1 MNLAQ
6 QIINGLVLGSGY
18 ALIAIGWTV
27 LLGAA
32 RLVNFAHGQLY
43 MLAAFLA
50 WAAME
55 RYGVDYYVAV
65 PIAVLALG
73 LLGVVLQGMMLPL
86 VMQQNLT
93 SLMIVTLGFGYVFQ
107 GGAARVFGG
116 DPQRLMSPLQT
127 MNIRYGDIW
136 FTVQDAVTLAG
147 TLLLFGL
154 LWLVMNRT
162 RLGALVRSVAEDP
175 KLAQLFGINAA
186 RVYIGV
192 FVFECAAVAL
202 GAGLVAPRS
211 PILTS
216 MGFDEVILTFV
227 VVVLGGIGSVG
238 GSLLAGFGLGMFTAL
253 FGALVSPA
261 YTTAAAFLLLL
272 IVLVTR
278 PRGLAARR

>member
-1 MNLAQ
+1 MNILQ
-6 QIINGLVLGSGY
+6 QLINGLVLGSGY

-43 MLAAFLA
+43 MLGAFLA
-50 WAAME
+50 WAAMSHF
-55 RYGVDYYVAV
+55 GVNYFVAV
-65 PIAVLALG
+65 PIAVLLLG
-73 LLGVVLQGMMLPL
+73 LLGIVLQGTMLRL

-93 SLMIVTLGFGYVFQ
+93 SLMIVTLGFGYLFQ
-107 GGAARVFGG
+107 GGAARIFGG
-116 DPQRLMSPLQT
+116 NPERFVSPLQSAE
-127 MNIRYGDIW
+127 IRFGDIW
-136 FTVQDAVTLAG
+136 FTWQDVLTLVC

-154 LWLVMNRT
+154 LWLVLNRT

-175 KLAQLFGINAA
+175 KLAQLFGINASL
-186 RVYIGV
+186 VYIGV

-238 GSLLAGFGLGMFTAL
+238 GSLLAGFGLGLFTAL

-261 YTTAAAFLLLL
+261 YTTAAAFALLLG
-272 IVLVTR
+272 VLVAR
-278 PRGLAARR
+278 PHGLGARR

>member
-6 QIINGLVLGSGY
+6 QLINGLVLGSGY

-43 MLAAFLA
+43 MLGAFVA
-50 WAAME
+50 WAVMTKL
-55 RYGVDYYVAV
+55 GVNYFIAV
-65 PIAVLALG
+65 PIAVVALG
-73 LLGVVLQGMMLPL
+73 LLGVVLQGLMLRP

-107 GGAARVFGG
+107 GGAARLFGG
-116 DPQRLMSPLQT
+116 DPERFVSPLQASE
-127 MNIRYGDIW
+127 IRIGEVW
-136 FTVQDAVTLAG
+136 FTWQDVLTLAG
-147 TLLLFGL
+147 TLLLFAV
-154 LWLVMNRT
+154 LWLVLNRT
-162 RLGALVRSVAEDP
+162 RVGAIVRSVAEDP

-186 RVYIGV
+186 LVYIGV

-227 VVVLGGIGSVG
+227 VVVLGGIGSVT
-238 GSLLAGFGLGMFTAL
+238 GSLVAGFGLGLFTAL
-253 FGALVSPA
+253 FGALVSSA
-261 YTTAAAFLLLL
+261 YTTAAAFFVLLA
-272 IVLVTR
+272 VLVLR
-278 PRGLAARR
+278 PRGLAAR

>member
-1 MNLAQ
+1 MNLLQ

-18 ALIAIGWTV
+18 ALIAIGWTL

-43 MLAAFLA
+43 MLGAFVA
-50 WAAME
+50 WAAMD
-55 RYGVDYYVAV
+55 RLGVSYYLAV

-73 LLGVVLQGMMLPL
+73 LLGVLLQLMMLRP

-107 GGAARVFGG
+107 GGAARLFGG
-116 DPQRLMSPLQT
+116 NPQTFVSPLQGAS
-127 MNIRYGDIW
+127 IRYGEIW
-136 FTVQDAVTLAG
+136 FTWQDVVTLLG
-147 TLLLFGL
+147 TLVLFAA
-154 LWLVMNRT
+154 LWLVLNRT
-162 RLGALVRSVAEDP
+162 RTGALVRSVAEDP
-175 KLAQLFGINAA
+175 RLAQLFGINAA
-186 RVYIGV
+186 RVYVGV

-211 PILTS
+211 PILAS

-272 IVLVTR
+272 AVLVMR
-278 PRGLAARR
+278 PRGLAAK

>member
-6 QIINGLVLGSGY
+6 QLINGLVLGSGY

-43 MLAAFLA
+43 MLGAFIA
-50 WAAME
+50 WAAMVHL
-55 RYGVDYYVAV
+55 GVDYFVAV

-73 LLGVVLQGMMLPL
+73 LLGIVLQRMMLRL
-86 VMQQNLT
+86 VMEQNLT
-93 SLMIVTLGFGYVFQ
+93 SLMIVTLGFGYLFQ
-107 GGAARVFGG
+107 GGAARLFGG
-116 DPQRLMSPLQT
+116 NPERFISPLQASE
-127 MNIRYGDIW
+127 IRYGDIW
-136 FTVQDAVTLAG
+136 FTWQDVLTLIC
-147 TLLLFGL
+147 TLLLFGV
-154 LWLVMNRT
+154 LWLMLNRT

-175 KLAQLFGINAA
+175 KLAQLFGINATQ
-186 RVYIGV
+186 VYIGV

-216 MGFDEVILTFV
+216 IGFDEVILTFV
-227 VVVLGGIGSVG
+227 VVVLGGIGSVV
-238 GSLLAGFGLGMFTAL
+238 GSLLAGFGLGLFTAL

-261 YTTAAAFLLLL
+261 YTTAAAFALLLA
-272 IVLVTR
+272 VLVAR
-278 PRGLAARR
+278 PRGLGAR

>member
-1 MNLAQ
+1 MNIAQ

-43 MLAAFLA
+43 MLGAFVA
-50 WAAME
+50 WAIMQKLGLS
-55 RYGVDYYVAV
+55 YFVAV
-65 PIAVLALG
+65 PLAVLVLG
-73 LLGVVLQGMMLPL
+73 LVGVVLQGMMLRL
-86 VMQQNLT
+86 VMEQNLT

-107 GGAARVFGG
+107 GGAAKVFGG
-116 DPQRLMSPLQT
+116 DPQAFISPVET
-127 MNIRYGDIW
+127 ASIRFGELW
-136 FTVQDAVTLAG
+136 FTGQDVITPAG
-147 TLLLFGL
+147 TLLLFAA

-162 RLGALVRSVAEDP
+162 RLGAVVRCVAEDP

-186 RVYIGV
+186 LVYIGV

-202 GAGLVAPRS
+202 AAGLVAPRS

-261 YTTAAAFLLLL
+261 YTTAAAFLVLLA
-272 IVLVTR
+272 VLVLR
-278 PRGLAARR
+278 PRGFAAR

>member
-1 MNLAQ
+1 MNLVQ
-6 QIINGLVLGSGY
+6 QLINGLVLGSGY
-18 ALIAIGWTV
+18 ALIAIGWTL

-43 MLAAFLA
+43 MLGAFVA
-50 WAAME
+50 WAAMD
-55 RYGVDYYVAV
+55 RLGVSYFLAV
-65 PIAVLALG
+65 PIAVIVLG
-73 LLGVVLQGMMLPL
+73 LLGVLLQLMMLRP

-116 DPQRLMSPLQT
+116 NPQTFVSPLQSA
-127 MNIRYGDIW
+127 NIRFGEIW
-136 FTVQDAVTLAG
+136 FTWQDVVTLVG
-147 TLLLFGL
+147 TLLLFAV
-154 LWLVMNRT
+154 LWLVLNRT
-162 RLGALVRSVAEDP
+162 RTGALVRSVAEDP

-186 RVYIGV
+186 LVYVGV

-211 PILTS
+211 PILAS

-272 IVLVTR
+272 AVLVMR
-278 PRGLAARR
+278 PRGLAAK

>member
-6 QIINGLVLGSGY
+6 QLINGLVLGSGY

-43 MLAAFLA
+43 MLGAFVA
-50 WAAME
+50 WAIMHKL
-55 RYGVDYYVAV
+55 GFSYYVSV
-65 PIAVLALG
+65 PLAVLALG
-73 LLGVVLQGMMLPL
+73 LGGIVLQGMMLRL

-93 SLMIVTLGFGYVFQ
+93 SLMIVTLGFGYVMT
-107 GGAARVFGG
+107 GGAAKIFGG
-116 DPQRLMSPLQT
+116 DPQAFVSPLT
-127 MNIRYGDIW
+127 ETSIRFGDIW
-136 FTVQDAVTLAG
+136 FTWQDVVTLVG
-147 TLLLFGL
+147 TLVLFGV
-154 LWLVMNRT
+154 LWLVLNRT
-162 RLGALVRSVAEDP
+162 RTGAVVRSVAEDP
-175 KLAQLFGINAA
+175 KLAQLFGINATL
-186 RVYIGV
+186 VYIGV

-227 VVVLGGIGSVG
+227 IVVLGGIGSVG
-238 GSLLAGFGLGMFTAL
+238 GSLAAGFGLGMFTAL

-261 YTTAAAFLLLL
+261 YTTAAAFFVLLA
-272 IVLVTR
+272 VLVFR
-278 PRGLAARR
+278 PGGLAAK

>member
-6 QIINGLVLGSGY
+6 QLINGLVLGSGY

-43 MLAAFLA
+43 MLGAFIA
-50 WAAME
+50 WAAMVHL
-55 RYGVDYYVAV
+55 GVDYFVAV

-73 LLGVVLQGMMLPL
+73 LLGIVLQRMMLRL
-86 VMQQNLT
+86 VMEQNLT
-93 SLMIVTLGFGYVFQ
+93 SLMIVTLGFGYLFQ
-107 GGAARVFGG
+107 GGAARLFGG
-116 DPQRLMSPLQT
+116 NPERFISPLQASE
-127 MNIRYGDIW
+127 IRYGDIW
-136 FTVQDAVTLAG
+136 FTWQDVLTLIC
-147 TLLLFGL
+147 TLLLFGV
-154 LWLVMNRT
+154 LWLVLNRT

-175 KLAQLFGINAA
+175 KLAQLFGINATQ
-186 RVYIGV
+186 VYIGV

-216 MGFDEVILTFV
+216 IGFDEVILTFV
-227 VVVLGGIGSVG
+227 VVVLGGIGSVV
-238 GSLLAGFGLGMFTAL
+238 GSLLAGFGLGLFTAL

-261 YTTAAAFLLLL
+261 YTTAAAFALLLA
-272 IVLVTR
+272 VLVAR
-278 PRGLAARR
+278 PRGLGAR

>member
-6 QIINGLVLGSGY
+6 QLINGLVLGSGY

-43 MLAAFLA
+43 MLGAFVA
-50 WAAME
+50 WAIMAKL
-55 RYGVDYYVAV
+55 GFSYYLAV
-65 PIAVLALG
+65 PLAVFALG
-73 LLGVVLQGMMLPL
+73 LLGVLLQGMMMRL

-93 SLMIVTLGFGYVFQ
+93 SLMIVTLGFGYVLQ
-107 GGAARVFGG
+107 GGAAKIFGG
-116 DPQRLMSPLQT
+116 DPQTFASPLASA
-127 MNIRYGDIW
+127 NVRFGEIW
-136 FTVQDAVTLAG
+136 FTWQDIVTLVG
-147 TLLLFGL
+147 VLILFAV
-154 LWLVMNRT
+154 LWLVLNKT
-162 RLGALVRSVAEDP
+162 RVGATVRAVAEDP

-186 RVYIGV
+186 LVYLGV

-227 VVVLGGIGSVG
+227 IVVLGGIGSVG

-253 FGALVSPA
+253 FGAFVSPA
-261 YTTAAAFLLLL
+261 YTTAAAFFVLLA
-272 IVLVTR
+272 VLVLR
-278 PRGLAARR
+278 PKGLAAK

>member
-1 MNLAQ
+1 MNLVQ
-6 QIINGLVLGSGY
+6 QLINGLVLGSGY

-43 MLAAFLA
+43 MLGAFVA
-50 WAAME
+50 WAAMD
-55 RYGVDYYVAV
+55 RLGVSYFLAV
-65 PIAVLALG
+65 PIAVIVLG
-73 LLGVVLQGMMLPL
+73 LLGVLLQLMMLRP

-107 GGAARVFGG
+107 GGAAKIFGG
-116 DPQRLMSPLQT
+116 NPEPFVSPIQT
-127 MNIRYGDIW
+127 ANIRFGEIW
-136 FTVQDAVTLAG
+136 FTWQDVLTLVA
-147 TLLLFGL
+147 TLLLFAA
-154 LWLVMNRT
+154 LWLVLNRT

-175 KLAQLFGINAA
+175 KLAQLFGINASL
-186 RVYIGV
+186 VYIGV

-202 GAGLVAPRS
+202 GAALVAPRS

-238 GSLLAGFGLGMFTAL
+238 GSLVAGFGLGMFTAL

-261 YTTAAAFLLLL
+261 YTTAAAFALLLA
-272 IVLVTR
+272 VLVMR
-278 PRGLAARR
+278 PRGLGAR

>member
-1 MNLAQ
+1 MNILQ
-6 QIINGLVLGSGY
+6 QLINGLVLGSGY

-43 MLAAFLA
+43 MLAAFIA
-50 WAAME
+50 WAVMDKT
-55 RYGVDYYVAV
+55 GVNYFLAV
-65 PIAVLALG
+65 PIAVVALG
-73 LLGVVLQGMMLPL
+73 LLGVVLQGLMLRP

-107 GGAARVFGG
+107 GGAARLFGG
-116 DPQRLMSPLQT
+116 DPERFVSPLQSKE
-127 MNIRYGDIW
+127 IRFGEIW
-136 FTVQDAVTLAG
+136 FTWQDVLTLVG
-147 TLLLFGL
+147 TLLLFGA
-154 LWLVMNRT
+154 LWLVLNRT
-162 RLGALVRSVAEDP
+162 RVGAIVRSVAEDP
-175 KLAQLFGINAA
+175 KLAQLFGINSAL
-186 RVYIGV
+186 VYVGV

-238 GSLLAGFGLGMFTAL
+238 GSLLAGFGLGLFTAL
-253 FGALVSPA
+253 FGALVSSA
-261 YTTAAAFLLLL
+261 YTTAAAFLVLLAFL
-272 IVLVTR
+272 VLR
-278 PRGLAARR
+278 PRGLAAR

>member
-1 MNLAQ
+1 MNILQ
-6 QIINGLVLGSGY
+6 QLINGLVLGSGY

-43 MLAAFLA
+43 MLGAFVA
-50 WAAME
+50 WAIMQKLGLS
-55 RYGVDYYVAV
+55 YFVAV
-65 PIAVLALG
+65 PLAVLVLG
-73 LLGVVLQGMMLPL
+73 LVGVVLQGMMLRL
-86 VMQQNLT
+86 VMEQNLT

-107 GGAARVFGG
+107 GGAAKVFGG
-116 DPQRLMSPLQT
+116 DPQAFISPVET
-127 MNIRYGDIW
+127 ASIRFGELW
-136 FTVQDAVTLAG
+136 FTGQDVITLAG
-147 TLLLFGL
+147 TLLLFAA
-154 LWLVMNRT
+154 LWMVMNRT
-162 RLGALVRSVAEDP
+162 RLGAVVRCVAEDP

-186 RVYIGV
+186 LVYIGV

-202 GAGLVAPRS
+202 AAGLVAPRS

-261 YTTAAAFLLLL
+261 YTTAAAFLVLLA
-272 IVLVTR
+272 VLVLR
-278 PRGLAARR
+278 PRGFAAR

>member
-6 QIINGLVLGSGY
+6 QLINGLVLGSGY

-43 MLAAFLA
+43 MLGAFIA
-50 WAAME
+50 WAAIAKL
-55 RYGVDYYVAV
+55 GVNYFVAV
-65 PIAVLALG
+65 PIAVLVLG
-73 LLGVVLQGMMLPL
+73 LLGVLLQGMMLRL

-93 SLMIVTLGFGYVFQ
+93 SLMIVTLGFGYLFQ
-107 GGAARVFGG
+107 GGAARLFGG
-116 DPQRLMSPLQT
+116 NPERFISPLQT
-127 MNIRYGDIW
+127 SEIRFGDIW
-136 FTVQDAVTLAG
+136 FTWQDVLTLIC
-147 TLLLFGL
+147 TLLLFGA
-154 LWLVMNRT
+154 LWLVLNRT

-175 KLAQLFGINAA
+175 KLAQLFGINAT

-227 VVVLGGIGSVG
+227 VVVLGGIGSVVG
-238 GSLLAGFGLGMFTAL
+238 GLLAGFGLGLFTAL

-261 YTTAAAFLLLL
+261 YTTAAAFALLLA
-272 IVLVTR
+272 VLVAR
-278 PRGLAARR
+278 PRGLSAR

>member
-1 MNLAQ
+1 MNVAQ

-50 WAAME
+50 WAAVSQL
-55 RYGVDYYVAV
+55 GVSYFVAV
-65 PIAVLALG
+65 PLAVLALG
-73 LLGVVLQGMMLPL
+73 LLGVLLQGTMMRL

-93 SLMIVTLGFGYVFQ
+93 SLMIVTLGFGYVIQ
-107 GGAARVFGG
+107 GSAARIFGG
-116 DPQRLMSPLQT
+116 DPQMLKSPIEAT
-127 MNIRYGDIW
+127 SIRIGELW
-136 FTVQDAVTLAG
+136 FTWQDVLTLVV
-147 TLLLFGL
+147 TLLLFGA
-154 LWLVMNRT
+154 LWLVLNRT
-162 RLGALVRSVAEDP
+162 RLGATVRSVAEDP
-175 KLAQLFGINAA
+175 KLAQLYGINA
-186 RVYIGV
+186 RFVYLGV
-192 FVFECAAVAL
+192 FVFECTAVAL

-227 VVVLGGIGSVG
+227 IVVLGGIGSVG
-238 GSLLAGFGLGMFTAL
+238 GSLVAGFALGMFTAF

-261 YTTAAAFLLLL
+261 YTTAAAFAVLLGVLALRPQGLL
-272 IVLVTR
+272 
-278 PRGLAARR
+278 AK

>member
-6 QIINGLVLGSGY
+6 QLINGLVLGSGY

-43 MLAAFLA
+43 MLGAFVA
-50 WAAME
+50 WAIMHKL
-55 RYGVDYYVAV
+55 GFSYYVSV
-65 PIAVLALG
+65 PLAVLALG
-73 LLGVVLQGMMLPL
+73 LGGIVLQGMMLRL

-93 SLMIVTLGFGYVFQ
+93 SLMIVTLGFGYVMT
-107 GGAARVFGG
+107 GGAAKIFGG
-116 DPQRLMSPLQT
+116 DPQAFVSPLT
-127 MNIRYGDIW
+127 ETSIRFGDIW
-136 FTVQDAVTLAG
+136 FTWQDVVTLVG
-147 TLLLFGL
+147 TLVLFGV
-154 LWLVMNRT
+154 LWLVLNRT
-162 RLGALVRSVAEDP
+162 RTGAVVRSVAEDP
-175 KLAQLFGINAA
+175 KLAQLFGINATL
-186 RVYIGV
+186 VYIGV

-227 VVVLGGIGSVG
+227 IVVLGGIGSVG
-238 GSLLAGFGLGMFTAL
+238 GSLAAGFGLGMFTAL

-261 YTTAAAFLLLL
+261 YTTAAAFLVLLV
-272 IVLVTR
+272 VLAAR
-278 PRGLAARR
+278 PRGLRAR

>member
-18 ALIAIGWTV
+18 ALVAIGWTV

-43 MLAAFLA
+43 MLGAFLA

-55 RYGVDYYVAV
+55 KLGVDYFVAV
-65 PIAVLALG
+65 PLAVLALG
-73 LLGVVLQGMMLPL
+73 LLGALLQAMMLRP

-93 SLMIVTLGFGYVFQ
+93 SLMIVTLGFGYVIQ
-107 GGAARVFGG
+107 GGASRVFGG
-116 DPQRLMSPLQT
+116 DPERFIGPLQGAS
-127 MNIRYGDIW
+127 IRFGEIW
-136 FTVQDAVTLAG
+136 FTWQDVLTLVA
-147 TLLLFGL
+147 TLVLFAA
-154 LWLVMNRT
+154 LWLVLNRT

-175 KLAQLFGINAA
+175 RLAQLFGIDAA
-186 RVYIGV
+186 RVYVGV

-202 GAGLVAPRS
+202 AAGLVAPRS

-227 VVVLGGIGSVG
+227 IVVLGGIGSVV
-238 GSLLAGFGLGMFTAL
+238 GSLVAGFGLGMFTAL

-272 IVLVTR
+272 VVLVAR
-278 PRGLAARR
+278 PRGLGAR

>member
-6 QIINGLVLGSGY
+6 QLINGLVLGSGY

-43 MLAAFLA
+43 MLAAFIA
-50 WAAME
+50 WAAMTKL
-55 RYGVDYYVAV
+55 GVDYFVAV

-73 LLGVVLQGMMLPL
+73 LLGVLLQSMMLRL

-107 GGAARVFGG
+107 GGASRLFGG
-116 DPQRLMSPLQT
+116 DPERFVSPLQSAE
-127 MNIRYGDIW
+127 IRFGEIW
-136 FTVQDAVTLAG
+136 FTWQDVLTLVC
-147 TLLLFGL
+147 TLLLFGA
-154 LWLVMNRT
+154 LWLVLNRT

-175 KLAQLFGINAA
+175 KLAQLFGIDAA

-211 PILTS
+211 PILAS

-238 GSLLAGFGLGMFTAL
+238 GSLLAGLGLGMFTAL
-253 FGALVSPA
+253 FGALISPA
-261 YTTAAAFLLLL
+261 YTTAA
-272 IVLVTR
+272 R
-278 PRGLAARR
+278 

>member
-1 MNLAQ
+1 MNITQ
-6 QIINGLVLGSGY
+6 QVINGLILGSGY

-43 MLAAFLA
+43 MLAAFVA
-50 WAAME
+50 WAAMD
-55 RYGVDYYVAV
+55 RLGVSYFIAV
-65 PIAVLALG
+65 PIAVVVLG
-73 LLGVVLQGMMLPL
+73 LVGVLLQIMMLRP

-107 GGAARVFGG
+107 GGAARIFGG
-116 DPQRLMSPLQT
+116 NPESFKSPLQSAE
-127 MNIRYGDIW
+127 IRFGDIW
-136 FTVQDAVTLAG
+136 FTWQDVVTLAG
-147 TLLLFGL
+147 TLVLFAA
-154 LWLVMNRT
+154 LWLVVNRT
-162 RLGALVRSVAEDP
+162 RLGALVRAVAEDP
-175 KLAQLFGINAA
+175 RLAQLFGIDAA
-186 RVYIGV
+186 RIYIGV

-211 PILTS
+211 PILAS

-238 GSLLAGFGLGMFTAL
+238 GSLLAGFGLGRFTAL

-261 YTTAAAFLLLL
+261 YTTAAAFALLVA
-272 IVLVTR
+272 VLVMR
-278 PRGLAARR
+278 PRGLGAR

>member
-18 ALIAIGWTV
+18 ALIAVGWTV

-43 MLAAFLA
+43 MLAAFIA

-55 RYGVDYYVAV
+55 KLGVDYYVAV
-65 PIAVLALG
+65 PLAVLALG
-73 LLGVVLQGMMLPL
+73 MLGIPLQAMMLRP

-93 SLMIVTLGFGYVFQ
+93 SLMIVTLGFGYVIQ
-107 GGAARVFGG
+107 GGAARLFGG
-116 DPQRLMSPLQT
+116 DPEAFKSPLEAASL
-127 MNIRYGDIW
+127 RFGDVW
-136 FTVQDAVTLAG
+136 FTWQDVITLLG
-147 TLLLFGL
+147 TLLLFAV

-162 RLGALVRSVAEDP
+162 RLGAIVRSVAEDP
-175 KLAQLFGINAA
+175 KLAQLFGIDASLI
-186 RVYIGV
+186 YIGV
-192 FVFECAAVAL
+192 FVFECTAVAL

-211 PILTS
+211 PILAS

-238 GSLLAGFGLGMFTAL
+238 GSLLAGFGLGMFNAL

-261 YTTAAAFLLLL
+261 YTTAAAFLILLA
-272 IVLVTR
+272 VLVLR
-278 PRGLAARR
+278 PRGLGAR

>member
-6 QIINGLVLGSGY
+6 QLINGLILGSGY

-43 MLAAFLA
+43 MLGAFVA
-50 WAAME
+50 WAVMTKL
-55 RYGVDYYVAV
+55 GVNYFLAV
-65 PIAVLALG
+65 PIAVVALG
-73 LLGVVLQGMMLPL
+73 LLGVVLQGLMLRP

-93 SLMIVTLGFGYVFQ
+93 SLMIVTLGFGYIFQ
-107 GGAARVFGG
+107 GGASRLFGG
-116 DPQRLMSPLQT
+116 DPERFVSPLQSSE
-127 MNIRYGDIW
+127 IRIGEIW
-136 FTVQDAVTLAG
+136 FTWQDVLTLVG
-147 TLLLFGL
+147 TLVLFGV
-154 LWLVMNRT
+154 LWLMLNRT
-162 RLGALVRSVAEDP
+162 RVGAIVRSVAEDP

-186 RVYIGV
+186 LVYIGV

-227 VVVLGGIGSVG
+227 VVVLGGIGSVT
-238 GSLLAGFGLGMFTAL
+238 GSLVAGFGLGLFTAL
-253 FGALVSPA
+253 FGALVSSA
-261 YTTAAAFLLLL
+261 YTTAAAFFVLLAFL
-272 IVLVTR
+272 VLR
-278 PRGLAARR
+278 PRGLAAR